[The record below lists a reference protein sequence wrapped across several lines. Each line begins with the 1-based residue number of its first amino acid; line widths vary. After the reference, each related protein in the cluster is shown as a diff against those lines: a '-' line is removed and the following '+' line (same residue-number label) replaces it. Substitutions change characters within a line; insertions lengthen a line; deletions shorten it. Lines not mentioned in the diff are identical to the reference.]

1 MLRVD
6 LSQARPGM
14 ELAMPVT
21 HPRSPETVLLRAGF
35 TLDGK
40 TIDRLSELR
49 AREIWI
55 KYPGMEF
62 VAEHISP
69 AIVRAGQRLSGAIG
83 SAFEEVLRDGAA
95 DLEYTS
101 YRRAIQELMER
112 LVECPRAGV
121 FVMDLASSE
130 TPLSRSAG
138 QGCFIAL
145 LLGLKLETYLML
157 SRARLGLVARDVS
170 NLGMGALL
178 RDIGMLARP
187 APDRW
192 QWRLCC
198 DEVDPTWR
206 DHVTAGYEM
215 VRGEIEP
222 SAAAAVLH
230 HHQHFDGSGFPH
242 RTMVS
247 GKEEPLRGTDIH
259 IFARIIAAADVFERM
274 RFPPAP
280 AAGQPEPAPVPVVR
294 VLNRLLRGPESAWL
308 DPMVMKALVQA
319 APPFPQG
326 SLVTLS
332 NGLRCAVTACDPRDP
347 CRPEVA
353 VLDRFALEPGKFEHP
368 RERIDLRETEHLH
381 IAEAEGQDVST
392 DLFFPQTPDEFDV
405 HKAQT
410 ALIRRPMDGVAG

>member
-40 TIDRLSELR
+40 TIERLAELR

-83 SAFEEVLRDGAA
+83 AAFEEVLREGSAN
-95 DLEYTS
+95 LEYTS
-101 YRRAIQELMER
+101 YRRAIQDLMER
-112 LVECPRAGV
+112 LVDCPRAGV

-157 SRARLGLVARDVS
+157 SRSRLGMVARDVS

-178 RDIGMLARP
+178 RDVGMLARQP
-187 APDRW
+187 RDRW
-192 QWRLCC
+192 QWRLCS

-206 DHVTAGYEM
+206 DHVTVGYEM
-215 VRGEIEP
+215 VRGEVEP

-242 RTMVS
+242 RTTVS
-247 GKEEPLRGTDIH
+247 GTEEPLRGTDIH
-259 IFARIIAAADVFERM
+259 IFARIITAADIFERM

-280 AAGQPEPAPVPVVR
+280 AQGQAEPAPVPVVR

-308 DPMVMKALVQA
+308 DPMVVKALVQA
-319 APPFPQG
+319 APPFPLG
-326 SLVTLS
+326 SVVTLS
-332 NGLRCAVTACDPRDP
+332 NGLRCAVTASDPRDP

-353 VLDRFALEPGKFEHP
+353 VLDRFALEPGKFESP
-368 RERIDLRETEHLH
+368 RERINLRETEHVH
-381 IAEAEGQDVST
+381 IAEAEGQDVSE
-392 DLFFPQTPDEFDV
+392 DLFSPLTPDEFDV

-410 ALIRRPMDGVAG
+410 ALIRRPMDGMAG